1 MKHTPQRPFVPTP
14 ASNPPIESPGGAT
27 FRIAHPFVHGARQA
41 RTVTATRK
49 PAETAPLAPAPR
61 SAPPP
66 LPLVYEPPADTPPR
80 SQVATEAEGLA
91 PIEDFLHAGTP
102 AHGEP
107 AGIED
112 YGYELPPVE
121 HFMDTPSDDLSAAFE
136 GNDDP
141 IARAP
146 GGAQPG
152 ETDTSEWSEA
162 DWQQFDWRSAAALGD
177 ATDPEAN
184 SAWRETDW
192 EKTPPK
198 DREGPAET
206 AAKAIADALDGIAR
220 RIREGDL
227 SLPSPG
233 SINGPADIAATLA
246 ALLGVKR

>member
-14 ASNPPIESPGGAT
+14 ASNPPIASPGGAT
-27 FRIAHPFVHGARQA
+27 FRIAHPFVHGAKPA

-49 PAETAPLAPAPR
+49 PAEPAPVSPAAR

-66 LPLVYEPPADTPPR
+66 LRLVYVPPADTPPR
-80 SQVATEAEGLA
+80 AQGATEESTRTDAPGRGEAERLS
-91 PIEDFLHAGTP
+91 PIEDFLHAPTP
-102 AHGEP
+102 AQGEP

-121 HFMDTPSDDLSAAFE
+121 HFMDEPPED
-136 GNDDP
+136 
-141 IARAP
+141 AR
-146 GGAQPG
+146 G

-177 ATDPEAN
+177 ATNPEAS
-184 SAWRETDW
+184 SAWLETNW
-192 EKTPPK
+192 EKAPPK
-198 DREGPAET
+198 GRDGPAET

-233 SINGPADIAATLA
+233 SINGPGDIAATLA